1 MSKPLTVHIGRAN
14 RQRLRLEQDGEIV
27 TPAAVTRA
35 QFKFGPYC
43 LDTAGA
49 DPIAL
54 TDSATV
60 VEMQAGL
67 TPELKAGVYQG
78 KLTIF
83 DNLHPEGIA
92 WASASVIVK
101 PWQGCE

>member
-1 MSKPLTVHIGRAN
+1 VKPVTVYIARAN
-14 RQRLRLEQDGEIV
+14 RQRLLLEQDGETV
-27 TPAAVTRA
+27 VEGAVTRA

-67 TPELKAGVYQG
+67 VPDLNAGRYMG
-78 KLTIF
+78 KLTIW

-92 WASASVIVK
+92 WGPEITVIART
-101 PWQGCE
+101 WQGCE